1 MTKKI
6 SYFFLLTFLGIGQ
19 IYAQI
24 SQKAKEIN
32 TDCLKKFATLKP
44 SQQDKSEQGIPY
56 SVFVLREGSTWI
68 VAVTDTGSFYSFRK
82 MRKVD
87 TLTPNSS
94 AFDLNL
100 CKLLEKPERFVLK
113 EKKAKIGDLEVPHYY
128 TFNNEGGK
136 RFGAIQQAET
146 GVKNLS
152 AIGKGLAFIGNS
164 IVGIFSIFKPTK
176 LLKQVDEMKKK
187 VTEQEALVK
196 KQTDAIK
203 KQTDEMKKQTD
214 IIKKQSE
221 EMKKLQEETAKL
233 KKAQEDAIKAQEQA
247 KADLEKAKE
256 DAKKQSG
263 KDPKAKKEE
272 KKEAKKEVKSEPKKE
287 EKKEE
292 PKKEE
297 KKEEKIV
304 NEIPKEEEKKEEPK
318 KEDKKTPPLG
328 DGGLEEIAKITNV
341 QPEEDLSKLSKKER
355 KKRQRELDK
364 KRKESEKNNKKKKKT
379 ELNLKSYDQIKE
391 ENDKKQKNE
400 LSTKN
405 YDESNGKD
413 TTKPKK
419 IDKVEKIKSQ
429 RNGGT
434 EDSVQVHIEKTL
446 KNIDALQKKYAL
458 EQQKINFEAQRAEL
472 LRKQRE
478 LETGK
483 EEKPS
488 KELITLQTLK
498 KQHLQ
503 SLKDK
508 VVELDNLLIT
518 IKNSDENVLKLQVP
532 DIRKKRQDLK
542 KEIAIFEAQD
552 EQKSEK

>member
-56 SVFVLREGSTWI
+56 SVIVLREGSTWI
-68 VAVTDTGSFYSFRK
+68 VAVIDTGSFYSFRK

-152 AIGKGLAFIGNS
+152 AIGKGLAFIGNG

-176 LLKQVDEMKKK
+176 LLKQVDGLKKQI
-187 VTEQEALVK
+187 TDQEALLK
-196 KQTDAIK
+196 KQTDEIK

-214 IIKKQSE
+214 VIKKQSE
-221 EMKKLQEETAKL
+221 EVKKLQDETAKL
-233 KKAQEDAIKAQEQA
+233 KKEQEDAIKAQEQA

-256 DAKKQSG
+256 DAKKQAG
-263 KDPKAKKEE
+263 KDSKAKKDEKKDKKKEE
-272 KKEAKKEVKSEPKKE
+272 KPEIKKE

-297 KKEEKIV
+297 KISKETSKDED
-304 NEIPKEEEKKEEPK
+304 KKEEPK
-318 KEDKKTPPLG
+318 KEDET
-328 DGGLEEIAKITNV
+328 AKITNV

-355 KKRQRELDK
+355 KKRQKELDK
-364 KRKESEKNNKKKKKT
+364 KRKETEKINKKNKKKT
-379 ELNLKSYDQIKE
+379 ELNLKPYNQIKDE
-391 ENDKKQKNE
+391 KKQANE
-400 LSTKN
+400 ILSKK
-405 YDESNGKD
+405 YDTENEKD

-419 IDKVEKIKSQ
+419 NNKTETIK
-429 RNGGT
+429 NT
-434 EDSVQVHIEKTL
+434 KNDIAEDSVQAHIEKLLT
-446 KNIDALQKKYAL
+446 NIDVIEKKYAL
-458 EQQKINFEAQRAEL
+458 EQQKLSFEAQRAEL

-483 EEKPS
+483 EETQS
-488 KELITLQTLK
+488 KETITLQTLK
-498 KQHLQ
+498 TKHFQ

-508 VVELDNLLIT
+508 VSELDDLLIK
-518 IKNSDENVLKLQVP
+518 IKNSDENILKFQIP

-542 KEIAIFEAQD
+542 KEIAIFE
-552 EQKSEK
+552 EQEAKKQEVKKSEK